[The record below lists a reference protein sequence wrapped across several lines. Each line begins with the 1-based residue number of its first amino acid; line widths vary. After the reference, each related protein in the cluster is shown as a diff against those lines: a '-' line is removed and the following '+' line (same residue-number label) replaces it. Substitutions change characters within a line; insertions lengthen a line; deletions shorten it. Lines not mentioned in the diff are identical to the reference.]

1 MPGNRMSCDNTVVM
15 LPEWVPPGIEE
26 SMLKSLLVTATVGLL
41 AVSITFADQTKKVV
55 IPAGPTAANNGQQMY
70 TSYCA
75 PCHGSDGKGRGP
87 VAPAMKTQPT
97 DLTQLMRNNHG
108 RYPDT
113 HVVSVLEFG
122 SELSAHGSATMPVW
136 GPIFGNMNRTH
147 LQEKQL
153 RISNLARY
161 LEKLQER

>member
-1 MPGNRMSCDNTVVM
+1 
-15 LPEWVPPGIEE
+15 
-26 SMLKSLLVTATVGLL
+26 MLKSVLLTATAGLLVIGIA
-41 AVSITFADQTKKVV
+41 FAEQSQKVV
-55 IPAGPTAANNGQQMY
+55 IPAQRTAANDGQQMY

-75 PCHGSDGKGRGP
+75 PCHGQDGKGNGP

-108 RYPDT
+108 KYPDT
-113 HVVSVLEFG
+113 HVVAVLEFG

-153 RISNLARY
+153 RISNLAHY
-161 LEKLQER
+161 LESIQER

>member
-1 MPGNRMSCDNTVVM
+1 
-15 LPEWVPPGIEE
+15 
-26 SMLKSLLVTATVGLL
+26 MLKSLLATATIGIL
-41 AVSITFADQTKKVV
+41 AVTVTLADQSKKVV
-55 IPAGPTAANNGQQMY
+55 IPAKPTAANNGHQMY

-75 PCHGSDGKGRGP
+75 PCHGQDGKGNGP
-87 VAPAMKTQPT
+87 VAAAMKSQPT

-108 RYPDT
+108 KYPDT

-153 RISNLARY
+153 RISNLAHY
-161 LEKLQER
+161 LESIQER

>member
-1 MPGNRMSCDNTVVM
+1 MIR
-15 LPEWVPPGIEE
+15 
-26 SMLKSLLVTATVGLL
+26 SLLATATIGIL
-41 AVSITFADQTKKVV
+41 AVTVTLADQSKKVV
-55 IPAGPTAANNGQQMY
+55 IPASPTSANNGQQMY

-75 PCHGSDGKGRGP
+75 PCHGTDGKGRGP

-108 RYPDT
+108 KYPDT
-113 HVVSVLEFG
+113 HVVAVLEFG
-122 SELSAHGSATMPVW
+122 SELSAHGSPNMPVW

-153 RISNLARY
+153 RISNLAHY
-161 LEKLQER
+161 LESIQER

>member
-1 MPGNRMSCDNTVVM
+1 
-15 LPEWVPPGIEE
+15 
-26 SMLKSLLVTATVGLL
+26 MLKSLLATATIGIL
-41 AVSITFADQTKKVV
+41 AVTVTLADQSKKVV
-55 IPAGPTAANNGQQMY
+55 IPAQPTAANNGHQMY

-75 PCHGSDGKGRGP
+75 PCHGQDGKGNGP
-87 VAPAMKTQPT
+87 VAAAMKSQPT

-108 RYPDT
+108 KYPDT

-153 RISNLARY
+153 RISNLAHY
-161 LEKLQER
+161 LESIQER